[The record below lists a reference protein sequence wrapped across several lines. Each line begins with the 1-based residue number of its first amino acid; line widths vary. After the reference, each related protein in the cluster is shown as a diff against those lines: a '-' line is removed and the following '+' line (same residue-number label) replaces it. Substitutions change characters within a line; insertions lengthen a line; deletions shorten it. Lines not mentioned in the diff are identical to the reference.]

1 MGIEYEVKFQADA
14 QALSAIGSAYSQY
27 PCQQFQME
35 TTYYDTPT
43 GALSARHYTLRRR
56 LENDQSICTLKTPAA
71 GIGRKELE
79 IACDDIFQA
88 ARQFCQLEAP
98 EDFPELIQAGLIP
111 VCGAKFS
118 RTAITVALEDAVVEL
133 ALDMGILTGGSQ
145 TQPLCEVEVELK
157 SGAKETADLFAAILA
172 NQYGLAREHKSKF
185 CRANAL
191 YQQGGSV

>member
-14 QALSAIGSAYSQY
+14 QALSAIGSAYSLY

-56 LENDQSICTLKTPAA
+56 MENDTSVCTLKTPA

-79 IACDDIFQA
+79 IHCDDLMDAIS
-88 ARQFCQLEAP
+88 QFCQLGAP
-98 EDFPELIQAGLIP
+98 EDFPALIREGLIP
-111 VCGAKFS
+111 VCGAKFH
-118 RTAITVALEDAVVEL
+118 RTAITVELEDAVVEL
-133 ALDMGILTGGSQ
+133 ALDTGVLTGGNQSL
-145 TQPLCEVEVELK
+145 PLCEVEVELK